1 MVGPVNRRRFSIVL
15 GSLLLASYISTAFAE
30 KRMSEPVVM
39 SQRLQSLFAKT
50 KQVCFGRYVMEV
62 PAEAELLWGFQEF
75 PGKIIT
81 HAGDAKQLRAMAE
94 AYRSEQLAKDKTA
107 EITYFKLEPS
117 SNSIEVRYF
126 PSDIAKSLGNE
137 RKHVF
142 VAAGQ
147 DLFEWFYGGKE
158 LAPLVHGIRARKNT
172 EIPTAPGVCIDHGF
186 VADSSGSFQE
196 IFSAGIDL
204 PSFPDVSFSILSN
217 KDASTDGDPGLIE
230 RHYDAMGK
238 TPPAGIKR
246 LQLGKREVN
255 GWKGEQVLLRRD
267 GIEKG
272 VFAHEF
278 LWASIGKSGSALNP
292 ASVDV
297 QLNTG
302 VKANR
307 TLGQSSSLT
316 DEEALA
322 LWNRLLDSVR
332 FRVNAPPTQTGAPV
346 TVRSGEPTPL
356 TGLWRASLPP
366 DHPEAAWVANGRSV
380 FRQRGEPMV
389 RFGLGLPQDEALV
402 VWTWMGEYDA

>member
-1 MVGPVNRRRFSIVL
+1 VNRRRFPIVL
-15 GSLLLASYISTAFAE
+15 GSLLLAGYVSTAFAE
-30 KRMSEPVVM
+30 KKMSQSVVM
-39 SQRLQSLFAKT
+39 SPRLQSLFART

-75 PGKIIT
+75 PGKINALVGQAGQLKE
-81 HAGDAKQLRAMAE
+81 HAESFRREILSKNRTAKISYFGQGAAE
-94 AYRSEQLAKDKTA
+94 HSL
-107 EITYFKLEPS
+107 EI
-117 SNSIEVRYF
+117 RYF
-126 PSDIAKSLGNE
+126 ENQYLAEYGDKGEAK
-137 RKHVF
+137 HTF
-142 VAAGQ
+142 VVSGST
-147 DLFEWFYGGKE
+147 LFEWSYGGKE
-158 LAPLVHGIRARKNT
+158 LTPLVRGIRARQAD
-172 EIPTAPGVCIDHGF
+172 EMPTAPGVCIDHGF

-196 IFSAGIDL
+196 IFGVGIDL
-204 PSFPDVSFSILSN
+204 PSLPDVSFSILSN

-238 TPPAGIKR
+238 VTPAGVKR

-292 ASVDV
+292 ASVDI

-307 TLGQSSSLT
+307 TLARPSSLT

-322 LWNRLLDSVR
+322 LWNRLLDGVR

-346 TVRSGEPTPL
+346 TVHSGEPTPL
-356 TGLWRASLPP
+356 TGLWRAALPP
-366 DHPEAAWVANGRSV
+366 DHPKAAWVANGHSV

-402 VWTWMGEYDA
+402 VWTWMGEHDL

>member
-1 MVGPVNRRRFSIVL
+1 MNRRGFSIIL
-15 GSLLLASYISTAFAE
+15 GSLMLAGYASTAFAE
-30 KRMSEPVVM
+30 KEMSEPVVM
-39 SQRLQSLFAKT
+39 SPRLQKLFAKT

-81 HAGDAKQLRAMAE
+81 HVGEAKQLKAMAE
-94 AYRSEQLAKDKTA
+94 AYRTKILAENKTA
-107 EITYFKLEPS
+107 EITFFGPGS
-117 SNSIEVRYF
+117 TSNSIQVRYF
-126 PSDIAKSLGNE
+126 RSKNAKQFGNE
-137 RKHVF
+137 GGWSF
-142 VAAGQ
+142 VAAGPH
-147 DLFEWFYGGKE
+147 LFEWSGARTIAEWIPK
-158 LAPLVHGIRARKNT
+158 LRARDSA

-186 VADSSGSFQE
+186 IADAAGSDQE
-196 IFSAGIDL
+196 IFGAGIDL
-204 PSFPDVSFSILSN
+204 PSLPDVSFSILSN

-230 RHYDAMGK
+230 RHYSAMGK
-238 TPPAGIKR
+238 ATVPGVTR

-255 GWKGEQVLLRRD
+255 GWKGEQVLLRRN

-292 ASVDV
+292 ASVDI

-322 LWNRLLDSVR
+322 LWNRLQDSVR

-356 TGLWRASLPP
+356 DGMWRPSLPP
-366 DHPEAAWVANGRSV
+366 EHPMAAWVASQSSVRWYKGRSMI
-380 FRQRGEPMV
+380 RA
-389 RFGLGLPQDEALV
+389 GLPLPQDEALV
-402 VWTWMGEYDA
+402 VWTWMGESNT